1 MNCRGIYL
9 TFEAMLS
16 LLILFAIISIPLQN
30 EPQGLNELHILQ
42 KENDLLKAWLF
53 ERDFD
58 LEEMKKDF
66 EFVFPNSSG
75 EIEIENERI
84 AVGKPAGK
92 RREIHSASG
101 FVLDEKLNAVEI
113 RISIYS

>member
-1 MNCRGIYL
+1 MNHRGIYL

-30 EPQGLNELHILQ
+30 ELQGLNELHILQ
-42 KENDLLKAWLF
+42 KENDLLKAWLSK
-53 ERDFD
+53 RDFD
-58 LEEMKKDF
+58 LDEMKMDF

-75 EIEIENERI
+75 EIDIGNERI

-101 FVLDEKLNAVEI
+101 FALDNKLNAVEI
-113 RISIYS
+113 RISVYG